1 MLGSRCGAA
10 KSCSP
15 GQGSSV
21 SAQLGRGMEEWE
33 GKEKITGKEQDS
45 NIQRISTFLEKR
57 GISLGFV
64 WCGVFLFVWVFFS
77 NEKENFS
84 WRFLSSPS
92 SRLI

>member
-1 MLGSRCGAA
+1 
-10 KSCSP
+10 
-15 GQGSSV
+15 
-21 SAQLGRGMEEWE
+21 MEEWG

-45 NIQRISTFLEKR
+45 DIQRISTFLEKR

-64 WCGVFLFVWVFFS
+64 WCGVFLFGCLGLVFFFS

-84 WRFLSSPS
+84 WRFVSSPS